1 MLKKVISMMLCLVV
15 IMSICSISASASD
28 LICVNYTYTYSCDS
42 NMTISNK
49 TITAKSSV
57 IGYNGTTTKVVIKQT
72 LQKKTSSGTWTSAGT
87 ASSTT
92 NGYRATLSKKYTG
105 LSSGKYRLKSVFTVY
120 AGNNSE
126 TITKYSSEKTV

>member
-1 MLKKVISMMLCLVV
+1 MMLCLATLL
-15 IMSICSISASASD
+15 SICCFRVSASD
-28 LICVNYTYTYSCDS
+28 LISINYAYTSSCSSD
-42 NMTISNK
+42 ISVSGS

-92 NGYRATLSKKYTG
+92 NSYRATLSKKYTG
-105 LSSGKYRLKSVFTVY
+105 LSSGNYRLKSVFTVY
-120 AGNNSE
+120 AGNKSE

>member
-1 MLKKVISMMLCLVV
+1 MLKKIISMMLCLVV

-28 LICVNYTYTYSCDS
+28 LISINYAYTYSCES
-42 NMTISNK
+42 NISVSNK

-57 IGYNGTTTKVVIKQT
+57 VGFNGTTTKIIIKQT